1 MFDVFDLNLFAQ
13 FFGEKVRFK
22 TNQGF
27 YPSLGPK
34 LNMRLKMCFN
44 EYFLNFPR
52 LPYSV
57 LPQFCPKFV
66 FWPKST
72 HRISHGVA

>member
-1 MFDVFDLNLFAQ
+1 MFDVFNLNLFAQ
-13 FFGEKVRFK
+13 FFWEKVKFK
-22 TNQGF
+22 TSGGF

-34 LNMRLKMCFN
+34 LNIRLKIFK
-44 EYFLNFPR
+44 YFLNFPR

-57 LPQFCPKFV
+57 LLQFSPKFV
-66 FWPKST
+66 FRPKSA